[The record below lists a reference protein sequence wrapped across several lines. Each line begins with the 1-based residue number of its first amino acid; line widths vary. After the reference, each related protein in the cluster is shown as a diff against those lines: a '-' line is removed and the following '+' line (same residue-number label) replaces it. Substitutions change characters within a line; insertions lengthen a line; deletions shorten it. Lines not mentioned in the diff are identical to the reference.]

1 MATNGGDGGKVGGAS
16 PPMGPSGPL
25 LEYPVDY
32 PVKVIGIAAE
42 DLAAHVRG
50 VLAAAAPAAAVGEAS
65 TRPSSGGKYLSVT
78 VTVRLGSEDERLAV
92 HAALQADP
100 RVLYSL

>member
-1 MATNGGDGGKVGGAS
+1 
-16 PPMGPSGPL
+16 MGPAGPL

-32 PVKVIGIAAE
+32 PLKVIGAAAE
-42 DLAAHVRG
+42 DLAAHVWAVVAG
-50 VLAAAAPAAAVGEAS
+50 AVPGAEVGEAT

-78 VTVRLGSEDERLAV
+78 VVVRLRSEDERLAV

>member
-1 MATNGGDGGKVGGAS
+1 MAGDGNGKVGGAS
-16 PPMGPSGPL
+16 PPAGPAGPL
-25 LEYPVDY
+25 IEYPVDY
-32 PVKVIGIAAE
+32 PVKVIGLAAD
-42 DLAAHVRG
+42 DLAAHVRSVVAG
-50 VLAAAAPAAAVGEAS
+50 AAPGVSVGEAT

-78 VTVRLGSEDERLAV
+78 VTVRLRSEDERLAV

>member
-1 MATNGGDGGKVGGAS
+1 MATGGDGAGKVGGAS

-42 DLAAHVRG
+42 DLAAHVRA
-50 VLAAAAPAAAVGEAS
+50 VVVAAAPGAAVGEAT

-92 HAALQADP
+92 HAALQVDP